1 MVSELVTATSDLS
14 LSRGARPQTTAEYEQ
29 NKLLQSPEDLT
40 LLLMS
45 GESSCSKEAAGII
58 HTSPEF
64 RHPRQQF
71 GNSPF
76 PSTPLTQETVCLDYL
91 KNLPLSLSAVRALSL
106 CLLSSSRHFK
116 FAHSGGASLVQ
127 HRSFTIHKAFLK
139 IGGPH

>member
-1 MVSELVTATSDLS
+1 MKAAESTDVTMSDVLREEADTPVGSELVTATSDLP
-14 LSRGARPQTTAEYEQ
+14 LPRGARPQTTAEYEH

-45 GESSCSKEAAGII
+45 GVSSCSKEAAGII

-76 PSTPLTQETVCLDYL
+76 PSTPLSQQTVYFDYVKKICL
-91 KNLPLSLSAVRALSL
+91 
-106 CLLSSSRHFK
+106 
-116 FAHSGGASLVQ
+116 
-127 HRSFTIHKAFLK
+127 
-139 IGGPH
+139 